1 MDIIWLDQLVGKSL
15 CSLSASEGLE
25 LLADVLEKQAK
36 NSVLPSAPF
45 SGDSIQPLQLNPY
58 FSTPFMILSS
68 TCSTTI
74 NMQQLSPTK
83 CKVENMKK
91 KAGFHHQWKRNW
103 LRENKRE
110 AQHSKFVILLFC
122 PSSSNDTYLLMNRR
136 ISYNPTTPHLKDS
149 SNYNTSIK

>member
-68 TCSTTI
+68 TCSTRI

-91 KAGFHHQWKRNW
+91 RQDFIINETETV
-103 LRENKRE
+103 REKTKEKLNI
-110 AQHSKFVILLFC
+110 ANLF
-122 PSSSNDTYLLMNRR
+122 N
-136 ISYNPTTPHLKDS
+136 
-149 SNYNTSIK
+149 